1 MRTRYNL
8 PVCLIILMLFSS
20 TMLSAQQDT
29 IAGIPVNY
37 DESRIGSYHLP
48 DPLVFKNGKAVVNEA
63 EWTSKRRPEI
73 VALFENEQFGKVPA
87 RPARKAVPFDPGTPA
102 FNGKAVRKQVTLYF
116 TEDTATHKADLL
128 IYTPAKATKPVPLFL
143 MISFMPNSL
152 TVDDPD
158 IRPGFIWNRERERVP
173 VQLHDGRRFGSL
185 DVEKFIAAGIGV
197 ATIYYGDI
205 EPDFADGISHG
216 VRGHFLREGEKWP
229 APDEWGTISA
239 WAWGLGYVIDY
250 LEKDKDVD
258 AKKIALHGV
267 SRLGKTV
274 LWAGALDERFGMIIA
289 SCSGEG
295 GAALSM
301 RDYGETI
308 AHMVAPSRYFY
319 QFCGNRAKYVDDP
332 HTSPIDAH
340 MLLSLIA
347 PRPLLLQTGSTDRWS
362 DPKGEFLAAVAAEPV
377 YHLFRKKGL
386 ETKVMPDSEVA
397 ILHDMGYYMHTGGH
411 GTLPGDF
418 DVYIAFMRKHFL
430 QVDAAIA
437 TTTAQLPPNFGPEY
451 NQITQKDEL
460 TRVFISPVRVLWTS
474 DSSEVMIKNSEV
486 LLKPGNSQSD
496 MSRTTRFCSMT
507 TTDTDTASILL
518 DYGKE
523 LHGGL
528 QLVMGGS
535 SRREPSLVRIRFGE
549 SVGEANS
556 NTYNSDWLMGFST
569 DDHAKRDIIMEIPRS
584 GLIEIGNTGFRF
596 VRIDLLQTGTTINL
610 KEARAILRYRDIPY
624 LGSFKSSNP
633 RLDSIWMTGAYTTHL
648 NMQEYL
654 WDGIKRDRLVWLGD
668 FHPELKAINAVFGY
682 NEVVPRSLDLATQ
695 QYPLP
700 QWMNG
705 MSSYSMWY
713 LIIHYDWYMQNGDL
727 DFLNR
732 HREYI
737 VGLIDLINSKIAED
751 GTETLSPFRF
761 LDWPSTP
768 NEEGVEAGY
777 RALLSWALSDAQKL
791 CEVLGERRSADVAA
805 GAARKLNRK
814 TLPHNNLKQAAALMA
829 VAGMMDP
836 LKASEEVIAVDGAK
850 RFSTFYGLYMLD
862 ALTMAGMQ
870 DEALKIVSDYWGG
883 MLDMGATTFWED
895 FNMEW
900 MENSARID
908 QFTPAGMND
917 IHGDF
922 GDYCYPSYRHSLCH
936 GWSSGVTAWLTENIL
951 GIRVVEPG
959 CKVIEVKPYLGNLE
973 WAEGSFPTPHGVV
986 KVRHER
992 LPNGKIES
1000 KIDAPAGIRIIR

>member
-1 MRTRYNL
+1 M
-8 PVCLIILMLFSS
+8 I
-20 TMLSAQQDT
+20 D
-29 IAGIPVNY
+29 
-37 DESRIGSYHLP
+37 
-48 DPLVFKNGKAVVNEA
+48 
-63 EWTSKRRPEI
+63 
-73 VALFENEQFGKVPA
+73 
-87 RPARKAVPFDPGTPA
+87 DPGLAP
-102 FNGKAVRKQVTLYF
+102 G
-116 TEDTATHKADLL
+116 
-128 IYTPAKATKPVPLFL
+128 
-143 MISFMPNSL
+143 SF
-152 TVDDPD
+152 
-158 IRPGFIWNRERERVP
+158 WNRAGERVP
-173 VQLHDGRRFGSL
+173 VGPRQEAPRMGGL
-185 DVEKFIAAGIGV
+185 DVEKFIANGIGV
-197 ATIYYGDI
+197 ATLYYGDI
-205 EPDFADGISHG
+205 EPDFPAGIRHG
-216 VRGHFLREGEKWP
+216 VRGHFLPAGQEWP

-239 WAWGLGYVIDY
+239 WAWGLSYAMDY
-250 LEKDKDVD
+250 LEQDPAVD
-258 AKKIALHGV
+258 ASKVALHGV

-274 LWAGALDERFGMIIA
+274 LWSGALDQRFGMVIA

-295 GAALSM
+295 GAALSR

-308 AHMVAPSRYFY
+308 AHMIAPTRYFY
-319 QFCGNRAKYVDDP
+319 QFCGNRARYGDDP
-332 HTSPIDAH
+332 NQSPIDAH
-340 MLLSLIA
+340 MLLALIA
-347 PRPLLLQTGSTDRWS
+347 PRPLLLQTGDSDGWS
-362 DPKGEFLAAVAAEPV
+362 DPKGEFLSAVAAEPV
-377 YHLFRKKGL
+377 YRLFGKRGL
-386 ETKVMPDSEVA
+386 ERAEMPAPGEP
-397 ILHDMGYYMHTGGH
+397 ILNDMGYYMHAGGH
-411 GTLPGDF
+411 GTLPGDY
-418 DVYIAFMRKHFL
+418 DVFIDFMRKHFL
-430 QVDAAIA
+430 PVDAEV
-437 TTTAQLPPNFGPEY
+437 TDKTRTAQLPPVFGPEY
-451 NQITQKDEL
+451 GGMARKDEL
-460 TRVFISPVRVLWTS
+460 TRVYISPIRVLWSS
-474 DSSEVMIKNSEV
+474 DTTGTLVRNSQV
-486 LLKPGNSQSD
+486 LLQPGNSQSD
-496 MSRTTRFCSMT
+496 MSRTTRFCAMT
-507 TTDTDTASILL
+507 TTLTDTASILL

-569 DDHAKRDIIMEIPRS
+569 DDHAKRDIILEIPRS
-584 GLIEIGNTGFRF
+584 GMIEIGNTGFRF
-596 VRIDLLQTGTTINL
+596 VRIDLLQPGTTINI
-610 KEARAILRYRDIPY
+610 KEARGILRYRDIPY

-682 NEVVPRSLDLATQ
+682 NEVVPKSLDLATR

-713 LIIHYDWYMQNGDL
+713 LIIHHDWYMQQGDL
-727 DFLNR
+727 DFLNS

-768 NEEGVEAGY
+768 NKEGVEAGY
-777 RALLSWALSDAQKL
+777 RALLSWALRDARKL
-791 CEVLGERRSADVAA
+791 CAVLGESRSADVAA
-805 GAARKLNRK
+805 EAARKLNRK

-850 RFSTFYGLYMLD
+850 RFSTFYGLYMLE
-862 ALTMAGMQ
+862 ALSLAGMQ

-908 QFTPAGMND
+908 QLTPEGMND

-922 GDYCYPSYRHSLCH
+922 GDYCYPSFRHSLCH

-959 CKVIEVKPYLGNLE
+959 CKVIEVKPHLGNLA
-973 WAEGSFPTPHGVV
+973 WVEGSFPTPHGVV

-992 LPNGKIES
+992 LPDGEVRS
-1000 KIDAPAGIRIIR
+1000 EIDAPEEIQIIR